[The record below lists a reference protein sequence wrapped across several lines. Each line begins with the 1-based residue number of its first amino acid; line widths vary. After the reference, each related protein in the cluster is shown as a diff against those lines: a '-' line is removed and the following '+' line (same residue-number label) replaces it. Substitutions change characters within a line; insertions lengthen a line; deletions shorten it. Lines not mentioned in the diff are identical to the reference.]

1 MILSVNSKK
10 YDSQK
15 HKKNGVK
22 REFPGGGGGV
32 SKNRVVGTSP
42 HAMFL
47 TLELKI

>member
-1 MILSVNSKK
+1 VILSVNSKK

-22 REFPGGGGGV
+22 REFPGGGEV